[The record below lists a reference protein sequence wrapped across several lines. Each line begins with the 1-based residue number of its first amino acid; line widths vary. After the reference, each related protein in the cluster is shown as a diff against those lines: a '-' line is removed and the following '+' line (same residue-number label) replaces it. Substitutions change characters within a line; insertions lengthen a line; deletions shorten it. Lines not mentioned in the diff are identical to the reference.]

1 MPLTENI
8 KAKIANQKA
17 VTGLDGV
24 RMIDAVVKENNELK
38 TRVKTLETTG
48 GKPVRPRRFNRGM

>member
-24 RMIDAVVKENNELK
+24 RIIEAVVKENDELK
-38 TRVKTLETTG
+38 ARVKKLETSG
-48 GKPVRPRRFNRGM
+48 GQPVRVRRDRGM

>member
-1 MPLTENI
+1 MPSTEDI
-8 KAKIANQKA
+8 KNKIVNKQS

-48 GKPVRPRRFNRGM
+48 GQPVRVRRNKGM